1 MLIVAGKEILE
12 GLDELVEPRRS
23 ALLVIDV
30 QNDFCSPGGICD
42 RTGQLKA
49 PMTPMIA
56 NVRRLIAAARAGGVR
71 VIYVQNTNYSDR
83 RTASPSHIRFHV
95 VKRGY
100 GLEHES
106 TLRGSWGWQFVDEIA
121 PQPDDIVI
129 EKHRSNAFIGTGLD
143 MLLRANGVETVV
155 LCGTATHGC
164 VESSAR
170 AAEGADF
177 YVVLCEDACAA
188 FKQEQHDA
196 AILVMRTRM
205 EVVPTS
211 EVVTLWSPAT
221 TEDAA

>member
-1 MLIVAGKEILE
+1 MLVVAGKEILE
-12 GLDELVEPRRS
+12 GLDELVDPKRA

-49 PMTPMIA
+49 PMTPMIE
-56 NVRRLIAAARAGGVR
+56 NTRRLIAAARAAGVR
-71 VIYVQNTNYSDR
+71 VIYIQNTNYPDR
-83 RTASPSHIRFHV
+83 RTASPSFIRFHV

-100 GLEHES
+100 GLDHES
-106 TLRGSWGWQFVDEIA
+106 TLRGTWGWQFVDEIA
-121 PQPDDIVI
+121 PLAGDIVI

-143 MLLRANGVETVV
+143 MLLRSNGIETVV

-170 AAEGADF
+170 AAEGADY
-177 YVVLCEDACAA
+177 YVVLCDDACAA

-205 EVVPTS
+205 EVVPTA
-211 EVVTLWSPAT
+211 EVAALWRPETVENVA
-221 TEDAA
+221 

>member
-1 MLIVAGKEILE
+1 MLVVAGKEILE
-12 GLDELVEPRRS
+12 SLDELVDPRRS

-49 PMTPMIA
+49 PMTPMIE
-56 NVRRLIAAARAGGVR
+56 NIRRLIAAARKAGVR
-71 VIYVQNTNYSDR
+71 VIYIQNTNYPDR
-83 RTASPSHIRFHV
+83 RTASPSFIRFHV

-106 TLRGSWGWQFVDEIA
+106 TLRGSWGWQFVESIA

-143 MLLRANGVETVV
+143 MLLRSNGIETVV

-170 AAEGADF
+170 AAEGADY

-196 AILVMRTRM
+196 AILVMKTRM
-205 EVVPTS
+205 EVVPAAGVA
-211 EVVTLWSPAT
+211 ELWRAAAL
-221 TEDAA
+221 EDVA